1 MNIDF
6 RVYLITDRNIDRE
19 GNIFENV
26 RRAIGAGIRA
36 VQLRE
41 KDLEIV
47 ELIDYAYELRKIT
60 DHYSAKLIIN
70 ERVDVAL
77 AVGADGVHT
86 GYSGI
91 PVRAVRKIVPV
102 EFMVGVSTHGIEEAI
117 KAEEDGA
124 DFITCGPVFDTPS
137 KRKYGAPTG
146 VDRLKEVVNR
156 VDIPVFALGGI
167 KESNIAE
174 VMGAGAYGVS
184 MISAILASSNIEKTV
199 KEIVRL
205 TE

>member
-26 RRAIGAGIRA
+26 RKAIEAGIRA

-41 KDLEIV
+41 KDLEIA

-60 DHYSAKLIIN
+60 YLYSAKLIIN

-137 KRKYGAPTG
+137 KSKYGAPIG

-184 MISAILASSNIEKTV
+184 MISAILASSNIEKTA

>member
-19 GNIFENV
+19 ENIFENV
-26 RRAIGAGIRA
+26 RKAIEAGIRA

-41 KDLEIV
+41 KDLEIA
-47 ELIDYAYELRKIT
+47 ELIDYAYELRKT
-60 DHYSAKLIIN
+60 TYFYSAKLIIN

-102 EFMVGVSTHGIEEAI
+102 GFMVGVSTHGIEEAI

-124 DFITCGPVFDTPS
+124 DFITCGPVFGTPS
-137 KRKYGAPTG
+137 KRKYGAPIG

>member
-1 MNIDF
+1 MNMGF
-6 RVYLITDRNIDRE
+6 KVYLITDRNLDPE
-19 GNIFENV
+19 GDTFENV
-26 RRAIGAGIRA
+26 RKALDAGIRA

-47 ELIDYAYELRKIT
+47 QLIDKAYRLRKIT
-60 DHYSAKLIIN
+60 DLYNAKLIVN

-77 AVGADGVHT
+77 ATGADGVHT

-91 PVRAVRKIVPV
+91 PVRAVRKIVPE
-102 EFMVGVSTHGIEEAI
+102 EFIVGVSTHGIEEAI
-117 KAEEDGA
+117 KAWEDGA

-137 KRKYGAPTG
+137 KRKYGASIG
-146 VDRLKEVVNR
+146 VDRLKEVVSK
-156 VDIPVFALGGI
+156 VDLPVFALGGI
-167 KESNIAE
+167 KESNVAE
-174 VMGAGAYGVS
+174 VMAAGAYGVS
-184 MISAILASSNIEKTV
+184 MISAVLASSNIEKTV